1 MPRDSEV
8 EKLKSRIGQLENE
21 KNDLI
26 KQLHTKNVDLTR
38 HENFTTSELDSLK
51 KKEETLKTELNR
63 ERQRRQELAMGI
75 IIFYDLLN
83 VLFLEKAR
91 TRAVQKT

>member
-26 KQLHTKNVDLTR
+26 KQLHTKNDDLTR

-75 IIFYDLLN
+75 TRNLTFLR
-83 VLFLEKAR
+83 LFQNAKPKQL
-91 TRAVQKT
+91 

>member
-26 KQLHTKNVDLTR
+26 KQLHTKNDDLTR

-63 ERQRRQELAMGI
+63 ERQRRQELATGSQYNCSN
-75 IIFYDLLN
+75 FC
-83 VLFLEKAR
+83 LFSR
-91 TRAVQKT
+91 KTIEEIGF